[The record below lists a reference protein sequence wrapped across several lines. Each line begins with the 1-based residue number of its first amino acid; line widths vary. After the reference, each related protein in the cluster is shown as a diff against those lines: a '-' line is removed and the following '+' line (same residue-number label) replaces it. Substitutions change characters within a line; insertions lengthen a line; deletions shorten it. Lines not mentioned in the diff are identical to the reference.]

1 MTSYWREMTS
11 FLFWLLQDAHINL
24 GAISMK
30 DSFREDRT
38 HLDADQVAKTIIT
51 SIIVTAVGGVIIVGG
66 FISLVG
72 LLT

>member
-1 MTSYWREMTS
+1 
-11 FLFWLLQDAHINL
+11 
-24 GAISMK
+24 MK

-38 HLDADQVAKTIIT
+38 HGDVDQVAKTIIT
-51 SIIVTAVGGVIIVGG
+51 SMLVTAVGGVVVLNG

>member
-1 MTSYWREMTS
+1 
-11 FLFWLLQDAHINL
+11 
-24 GAISMK
+24 MK

-51 SIIVTAVGGVIIVGG
+51 SMLVTAVGNVVILSGL
-66 FISLVG
+66 ISRLG